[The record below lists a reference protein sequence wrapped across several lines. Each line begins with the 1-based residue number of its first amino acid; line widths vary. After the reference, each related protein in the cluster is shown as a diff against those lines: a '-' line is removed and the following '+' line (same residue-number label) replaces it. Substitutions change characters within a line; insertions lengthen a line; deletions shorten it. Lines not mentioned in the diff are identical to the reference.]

1 MPGVDSERGFVMEP
15 SKLEVCEPD
24 VSKRNELA
32 SQDSGNAEQEDLEA
46 VGALETAPAVAEA
59 FSAEPEDADE
69 SAVGV
74 EGLSVKDDEGA
85 GEAPASFDEPV
96 PGPAVRRCKKCGC
109 VLGEGMNFC
118 GKCGADNTPVVGDL
132 DAGTEGDDGESSPVS
147 NDEPADDAAP
157 LSPIDAEDAQGA
169 SPANPVPSELAQA
182 EGDEKAAEPK
192 KPSKKTLVIASAALF
207 CIILAGTLIIP
218 DLVATPKQLFE
229 QQKYDQAF
237 GKANDEERGELLGLL
252 IENGDFSSAYEYA
265 NDAEKTDVLAA
276 NLASH
281 ISADIVNSLK
291 DPSSYTL
298 REVWIEGEFVVLKVG
313 GTNSFGGQ
321 VNNYWLYDYQDDGSY
336 DCLTAISDLEEET
349 ISRFDT
355 KSEIEQKLID
365 NEVRTAIRIFISKSE
380 DEVSSTAVNWTN
392 LLFSNKG
399 FDDVELLDEVSSL
412 HSDAGSSSTES

>member
-1 MPGVDSERGFVMEP
+1 MEP
-15 SKLEVCEPD
+15 SKPEVCEPD

-46 VGALETAPAVAEA
+46 VGAPETAPAVAEA
-59 FSAEPEDADE
+59 SSAEPEVAGE
-69 SAVGV
+69 PVAGTEELP
-74 EGLSVKDDEGA
+74 EGDGENVD
-85 GEAPASFDEPV
+85 EAPANLDEPTPEV
-96 PGPAVRRCKKCGC
+96 TVRRCMKCGC
-109 VLGEGMNFC
+109 ELGEGMNFC

-147 NDEPADDAAP
+147 NDEPIDDAAP
-157 LSPIDAEDAQGA
+157 LSPIDAGGAREA

-313 GTNSFGGQ
+313 GSNSFGGQ
-321 VNNYWLYDYQDDGSY
+321 VNNYWLYGYQDDGSY
-336 DCLTAISDLEEET
+336 EHFTVISDLEEET

-355 KSEIEQKLID
+355 ESEIEQKLID
-365 NEVRTAIRIFISKSE
+365 NAARVAIQIVISKPE

>member
-1 MPGVDSERGFVMEP
+1 MEP
-15 SKLEVCEPD
+15 SKSEVREPD
-24 VSKRNELA
+24 VCKLDELA
-32 SQDSGNAEQEDLEA
+32 SQAPDNIEQETQET
-46 VGALETAPAVAEA
+46 VGALEAGPAVVEV
-59 FSAEPEDADE
+59 FSAEPGVADE

-74 EGLSVKDDEGA
+74 EGLPVENDESA
-85 GEAPASFDEPV
+85 GEAPASFDQPV
-96 PGPAVRRCKKCGC
+96 PEPTVRHCKKCGC
-109 VLGEGMNFC
+109 ELGDGMNFC

-132 DAGTEGDDGESSPVS
+132 DAGTEGDDGESSPMS

-252 IENGDFSSAYEYA
+252 IENGDFSRAYEYA

-281 ISADIVNSLK
+281 ISADIVGSLK
-291 DPSSYTL
+291 DPSSYAL
-298 REVWIEGEFVVLKVG
+298 REVWIDGKAVILKVG
-313 GTNSFGGQ
+313 GANSFGRQ
-321 VNNYWLYDYQDDGSY
+321 VNNYWFYGYQDDGSY
-336 DCLTAISDLEEET
+336 EYFTVISDLEEET

-365 NEVRTAIRIFISKSE
+365 NEVRTAIRIFVSKSE

>member
-1 MPGVDSERGFVMEP
+1 MEP
-15 SKLEVCEPD
+15 SKSEVREPD
-24 VSKRNELA
+24 VCKLDELA
-32 SQDSGNAEQEDLEA
+32 SQAPDNIEQETQET
-46 VGALETAPAVAEA
+46 VGALEAGHAVVEV
-59 FSAEPEDADE
+59 FSAEPGVADE

-74 EGLSVKDDEGA
+74 EGLPVENDESA
-85 GEAPASFDEPV
+85 GEAPASFDQPV
-96 PGPAVRRCKKCGC
+96 PEPTVRHCKKCGC
-109 VLGEGMNFC
+109 ELGEGMNFC

-321 VNNYWLYDYQDDGSY
+321 VNNYWLYGYQDDGSY

-365 NEVRTAIRIFISKSE
+365 NEVRTAIRIFISRSE